1 MQQYMPRYQ
10 LYILSQLSIVTV
22 VVALSL
28 TSIVWLL
35 QALRFVDYIVNRGV
49 SIGTFLELTSML
61 LPSLLVMILPVASLA
76 ATLFV
81 YARLM
86 QDSELVVLLS
96 AGLSRLQL
104 ARPLILLG
112 SGIVTLLLLLSIYL
126 LPKAY
131 GDFKDMQTF
140 LRDNY
145 ASLLLQEEVFNSPVD
160 GLTVYVQERSKD
172 GVLKGILVH
181 DNRNRA
187 QPITMMAKRAVITQT
202 PAGPRFILE
211 QGNRQEM
218 KDGKLTLLYFARY
231 PLDVTFYT
239 EKSAERPRKPNE
251 MGITELLGDDNP
263 ELSKEDRA
271 RRLAELHNRVTWP
284 FMALGLMLVGLGV
297 LLRGEFNRRGQPK
310 RVVLAVIFGLMPL
323 ILAIVLQNAAA
334 NMAALGAGMYLN
346 ALGSIGIGLLLLSD
360 WRPPAVVQELM
371 DARRIGR
378 RPAV

>member
-1 MQQYMPRYQ
+1 MQRFLPRYQ
-10 LYILSQLSIVTV
+10 IYILGQLSIVTL

-49 SIGTFLELTSML
+49 SIGTFLQLTSML
-61 LPSLLVMILPVASLA
+61 LPSLLVMILPVATLA
-76 ATLFV
+76 GTLFV

-96 AGLSRLQL
+96 AGLSRVQL
-104 ARPLILLG
+104 AKPLLLLG
-112 SGIVTLLLLLSIYL
+112 GGIVTFLMVLSIYL

-145 ASLLLQEEVFNSPVD
+145 ASLLLQEEVFNSPVE
-160 GLTVYVQERSKD
+160 GLTVYVQERNKD

-187 QPITMMAKRAVITQT
+187 QPTTMMAKRATITQT

-218 KDGKLTLLYFARY
+218 KDGRLTLLYFARY
-231 PLDVTFYT
+231 PLDITFYT
-239 EKSAERPRKPNE
+239 EKATERPRRPNE
-251 MGITELLGDDNP
+251 MGIAELFDSDKTEL
-263 ELSKEDRA
+263 STEDRN
-271 RRLAELHNRVTWP
+271 RRFAEMHHRLTWP
-284 FMALGLMLVGLGV
+284 FMALGLVVLGLGV
-297 LLRGEFNRRGQPK
+297 LLRGEFNRRGQPR
-310 RVVLAVIFGLMPL
+310 RVILAVVFGLLPLVLAI
-323 ILAIVLQNAAA
+323 ILQNAAA
-334 NMAALGAGMYLN
+334 NVPGFSVGLYMN
-346 ALGSIGIGLLLLSD
+346 AFGSIAIGFLLLSD
-360 WRPPAVVQELM
+360 WPLPAVLRRLQK
-371 DARRIGR
+371 ARL
-378 RPAV
+378 A